1 MSVEMKTQI
10 EISTVNYKGWP
21 NCCRLSNGSI
31 ELIVTT
37 DVGPRIIRFGFVGGD
52 NEFCEFPDQLGKTG
66 GNAWR
71 IYGGHRLW
79 HAPEM
84 QSRTYFPDNGPVRLE
99 KQDAIVRVIQPAEP
113 TTGIQKEID
122 IHMDAKNARV
132 KVVHRLRNCGALD
145 IELAPWALSV
155 MATGGTA
162 IVPLPLRCSHSED
175 LQPCNS
181 LTLWKY
187 TNMSDPRWTWGNQY
201 ILLRQET
208 TPTVKQQK
216 VGVLAPDGWVGYAR
230 AGNLFVKKFQHLADA
245 RYPDFGS
252 SVEVFT
258 NHEMLEVETLGPLAS
273 LAPGGHVEHTEQWF
287 LFRNVPTPKNDA
299 EIEKHVLSK
308 VKTAK

>member
-1 MSVEMKTQI
+1 MKTQI
-10 EISTVNYKGWP
+10 ETSTVNYKGWP

-31 ELIVTT
+31 ELIATT

-79 HAPEM
+79 HAPET
-84 QSRTYFPDNGPVRLE
+84 QPRTYFPDNGPVKLERHDSFVRL
-99 KQDAIVRVIQPAEP
+99 IQPTEP

-122 IHMDAKNARV
+122 IHMDPKDARV
-132 KVVHRLRNCGALD
+132 EIVHRLRNCGAWAT
-145 IELAPWALSV
+145 ELAPWALSV

-162 IVPLPLRCSHSED
+162 IVPLPPHGAHSEN
-175 LQPCNS
+175 LQPCAS
-181 LTLWKY
+181 LTLWRY

-216 VGVLAPDGWVGYAR
+216 VGVLTPDGWAAYAR
-230 AGNLFVKKFQHLADA
+230 SGNLFLKKFQHVADA
-245 RYPDFGS
+245 RYPDFGAS
-252 SVEVFT
+252 AEVFT
-258 NHEMLEVETLGPLAS
+258 NHEILEVETLGPLTS
-273 LAPGGHVEHTEQWF
+273 LAPGGQVEHLEQWY
-287 LFRNVPTPKNDA
+287 LFRNVPMPKNDA
-299 EIEKHVLSK
+299 DVDKHILPK